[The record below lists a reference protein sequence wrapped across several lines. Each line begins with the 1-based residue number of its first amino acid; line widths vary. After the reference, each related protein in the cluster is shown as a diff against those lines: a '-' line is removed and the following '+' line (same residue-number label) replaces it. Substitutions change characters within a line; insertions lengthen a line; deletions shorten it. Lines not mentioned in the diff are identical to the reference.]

1 MYINEIF
8 LINNCEYNPGCQECR
23 NHPSIRG
30 TLFPCWFILWIYYVN
45 LQQESTFFHTALTL
59 YVPCSCVPVVFF
71 AQVQAVL
78 LRGVLG
84 GPRVCIHWLL
94 LHLNQTELAGR
105 SRLPVPW
112 GSSQRRRGEKRQQSY
127 CWSAL
132 LSYDKIQSD
141 FCPGPKRILRVI
153 IIVKLCQAV
162 KPFKWWLRG
171 GRYEGKRL
179 LFLQHLSQLICQ
191 AAS

>member
-1 MYINEIF
+1 MEASSIDQQPDFCVDLFSDYIGW
-8 LINNCEYNPGCQECR
+8 LQPG
-23 NHPSIRG
+23 
-30 TLFPCWFILWIYYVN
+30 L
-45 LQQESTFFHTALTL
+45 
-59 YVPCSCVPVVFF
+59 PVVFL

-78 LRGVLG
+78 LCWVLG
-84 GPRVCIHWLL
+84 SDGVAVRWLL
-94 LHLNQTELAGR
+94 LHLNQIELAGW

-112 GSSQRRRGEKRQQSY
+112 GWRRRRRGQRRQQSY

-132 LSYDKIQSD
+132 LPRDEIQSD
-141 FCPGPKRILRVI
+141 SCPSPKRILRVI

-171 GRYEGKRL
+171 RRYEEKRL